1 MATFFYFLF
10 HLADFKIQEM
20 LFVFLQITI
29 LTILIPLAL
38 YFLLRSTGAVD
49 SIMIANVAQRKIPLV
64 LQSFLIILIV
74 RKSITITN
82 YTELHFFFLGALFST
97 LIALGLAF
105 ANIKASL
112 HMLSI
117 SALTVFIFGLNIH
130 LQANSIFLIPFLILM
145 NGFVASSRLVLN
157 AHSPKELIIGVLAG
171 SIPQLLLLYVWL

>member
-1 MATFFYFLF
+1 M
-10 HLADFKIQEM
+10 
-20 LFVFLQITI
+20 
-29 LTILIPLAL
+29 
-38 YFLLRSTGAVD
+38 
-49 SIMIANVAQRKIPLV
+49 
-64 LQSFLIILIV
+64 
-74 RKSITITN
+74 
-82 YTELHFFFLGALFST
+82 FST

-145 NGFVASSRLVLN
+145 NGFVASSRLIMN